1 MNLGIRFNN
10 ATTLQIP
17 LKTVQWC
24 MKKLAFVFF
33 SLQFIVRS
41 HAIVCQLSY
50 QTTVEK
56 CSSLFFFLFVS
67 FSIQHCRMR
76 LLASEMG
83 SLFISFYSRCDKPIE
98 PF

>member
-56 CSSLFFFLFVS
+56 CSSLFFSFCFFFHTTLPNEVISERNGFSFHFFLFTL
-67 FSIQHCRMR
+67 R
-76 LLASEMG
+76 
-83 SLFISFYSRCDKPIE
+83 
-98 PF
+98 